1 MLRQN
6 PPHVKTLPTGI
17 KNAENGIHAQAGD
30 SGPPLFMSIQQ
41 KFVRFVVVIAVA
53 AAVASAQTDD
63 FATLRQKAES
73 GDPKAQ
79 FDLASAYSLGTGVPK
94 DSAKGLEWLRKS
106 AAEGYAGAEVV
117 LGFFYQ
123 KGIGIESDPSEAAK
137 WYRKAAQQGDKDPK
151 HAETAKNHLSEM
163 LSQGLIS
170 AKDAD
175 WHASERSSTT
185 AKQPKTNKPSPFS
198 LGEVETGLSG
208 GITSKRM
215 ATLVSTYGVDFILS
229 ADTRKRLTD
238 KGADDTLLATIA
250 SAKR

>member
-1 MLRQN
+1 
-6 PPHVKTLPTGI
+6 
-17 KNAENGIHAQAGD
+17 
-30 SGPPLFMSIQQ
+30 MSIQQ
-41 KFVRFVVVIAVA
+41 KFVKFVAVM
-53 AAVASAQTDD
+53 AVTATFALAQTDD

-106 AAEGYAGAEVV
+106 AAQGYAGAEVV

-123 KGIGIESDPSEAAK
+123 KGIGIEKDPEEATK
-137 WYRKAAQQGDKDPK
+137 WYKKAARQGDKDPK

-175 WHASERSSTT
+175 WHASEPATIVP
-185 AKQPKTNKPSPFS
+185 KQTKTNKPQPFS
-198 LGEVETGLSG
+198 FGEVETGLTG

-215 ATLVSTYGVDFILS
+215 ETLVSTYGVDFILS
-229 ADTRKRLTD
+229 ANTRKRLSD

-250 SAKR
+250 SVKR